1 MEKNEL
7 LDASCQAERK
17 RVMKKVLSM
26 LLLKGMKI
34 ISFIGIIIM
43 VPCLFAGCSL
53 PRIIVLDDPLSPE
66 EHINLGVTYEKK
78 GELDNA
84 LKEYREASGKLPVAF
99 LYMGNVF
106 LQKNEFGEAE
116 FNYKK
121 AIMQDPRNADAYN
134 NLAWLYYVKKENLDE
149 AESLVLKAMELN
161 PSKKEIY
168 QDTLDRIRDL
178 KTLEKAGGG
187 REDLPAKN

>member
-7 LDASCQAERK
+7 LDASRQAERK
-17 RVMKKVLSM
+17 RVMKKVVGI
-26 LLLKGMKI
+26 LLLKCMKI

-84 LKEYREASGKLPVAF
+84 LKEYREASGKLPVAY

-106 LQKNEFGEAE
+106 LQKDEFGEAE

-121 AIMQDPRNADAYN
+121 AIKQDPRNPDAYN

-149 AESLVLKAMELN
+149 AESLAIKAMEVN

-168 QDTLDRIRDL
+168 QDTLDRIREL
-178 KTLEKAGGG
+178 KAAEKAAGG

>member
-7 LDASCQAERK
+7 LDASAQAERK
-17 RVMKKVLSM
+17 RVMKKIRSM
-26 LLLKGMKI
+26 LLLKCMKI
-34 ISFIGIIIM
+34 ICFIGVIIV
-43 VPCLFAGCSL
+43 VPCLFTGCSL

-66 EHINLGVTYEKK
+66 EHINLGVTYEKR

-84 LKEYREASGKLPVAF
+84 LKEYREASGKLPVAY
-99 LYMGNVF
+99 LYMGNVC
-106 LQKNEFGEAE
+106 LQKNELDKAE
-116 FNYKK
+116 SYYKK
-121 AIMQDPRNADAYN
+121 AIEKDPKNADAYN
-134 NLAWLYYVKKENLDE
+134 NLAWLYYVKKENLE
-149 AESLVLKAMELN
+149 GAESLAIKAMELN

-187 REDLPAKN
+187 SEDLPAKN